1 MKNSFDLYNSQ
12 FQQFSL
18 MDNFTIRLQNH
29 CRTEKISQTIIRVG
43 MIITIGLELEPPDC
57 PDMNDPVNHQRTL
70 LLQVV
75 VVEQEYRAEDDQLVH
90 ILHHIPL
97 ALPICQITPPGV
109 EYNCQPGRQ
118 LTVAF

>member
-1 MKNSFDLYNSQ
+1 MKQGDYIIIFNL
-12 FQQFSL
+12 
-18 MDNFTIRLQNH
+18 
-29 CRTEKISQTIIRVG
+29 CRIEKISQTIIRVG
-43 MIITIGLELEPPDC
+43 MIITIGLGLEPLDK
-57 PDMNDPVNHQRTL
+57 NDPVDHQRTL

-75 VVEQEYRAEDDQLVH
+75 VVEQEYRAEDDQLVY
-90 ILHHIPL
+90 ILHHIPR

>member
-1 MKNSFDLYNSQ
+1 MKQGDYI
-12 FQQFSL
+12 
-18 MDNFTIRLQNH
+18 TIFNL

-43 MIITIGLELEPPDC
+43 MIITVGLGLERLDK
-57 PDMNDPVNHQRTL
+57 NDPVDHQRTL

-75 VVEQEYRAEDDQLVH
+75 VVEQEYRAEDDQLVY
-90 ILHHIPL
+90 ILHHIPR